1 MNLKAKIKEFIQYDD
16 YINIQNKKIKN
27 IKKKRDDLDKEIINY
42 LTKKNLTKQ
51 NIKLENSKII
61 CKESKSYSSLNQN
74 FLKKHLK
81 CYFSENYTNMSELSI
96 KNLVEEILDYILKS
110 RSQKTKISLKRMLI
124 NDSII

>member
-81 CYFSENYTNMSELSI
+81 CYFSENYTNMSEL
-96 KNLVEEILDYILKS
+96 
-110 RSQKTKISLKRMLI
+110 
-124 NDSII
+124 

>member
-1 MNLKAKIKEFIQYDD
+1 MNLKAKIKEFIKYND